1 MERWRGAPR
10 GESVAQV
17 LEMPP
22 PPKDSSQN
30 GHTSVS
36 LTHTRARARAPSHVH
51 PRARSY
57 KTIIT
62 SPGKLM
68 ERQIKN

>member
-1 MERWRGAPR
+1 MKRVNEAAEERKRRMDSRKQNVRSATSGKA
-10 GESVAQV
+10 GYTQNV
-17 LEMPP
+17 L
-22 PPKDSSQN
+22 
-30 GHTSVS
+30 TSVS
-36 LTHTRARARAPSHVH
+36 LTNAHSHVH
-51 PRARSY
+51 PRAQRY